1 MYAVKPKLYSFSS
14 DEFKPC
20 PDGWEYF
27 HHSLK
32 CYKMFKSKKTM
43 ADAEA
48 HCREKSGGKVR
59 SLKLQGVPFCIH
71 FVGGTTSFE
80 VGMLLQRLFRFKAKG
95 KILVYLHIFSIP
107 VRFSK

>member
-1 MYAVKPKLYSFSS
+1 MNAVKAKLYSFSS

-59 SLKLQGVPFCIH
+59 RLKLQGVPFYIH
-71 FVGGTTSFE
+71 FV
-80 VGMLLQRLFRFKAKG
+80 
-95 KILVYLHIFSIP
+95 
-107 VRFSK
+107 